1 MTNLTTIIN
10 RKTPPTPWQTSEKI
24 PWNEPAF
31 SQRMLENH
39 LSQEH
44 DWASRRFGIIDQ
56 HIAWIS
62 QQLPNKQSK
71 ILDLG
76 CGPGF
81 YTHRL
86 ATMGYQCTGVDFSPA
101 SIQYAK
107 QQAIQNNLNI
117 NYILADIRNYHPTDQ
132 FDLIMMTFGEFNVF
146 KESDIKVLL
155 NKIAQYLT
163 PNGCLLIE
171 AHTYKAILTYGQK
184 TATWQSYETGLFLD
198 SPHICLE
205 EHYWNKQ
212 QTTATTRYYIIDAVN
227 NQTIEYGSSMKA
239 YTDLEYQ
246 QLFQEVGMTNIKKLT
261 HNQWPT
267 GDIFTE
273 KLHTFICQK

>member
-1 MTNLTTIIN
+1 MNLTTIIN
-10 RKTPPTPWQTSEKI
+10 RQSPPTPWQTGEKI

-44 DWASRRFGIIDQ
+44 DWASRRYKIIDQ

-81 YTHRL
+81 YTQRL
-86 ATMGYQCTGVDFSPA
+86 AKLGYQCTAVDFSPA
-101 SIQYAK
+101 SIEYAK
-107 QQAIQNNLNI
+107 QQAIQDNLNI
-117 NYILADIRNYHPTDQ
+117 NYLLADIRNYQPTDR

-146 KESDIKVLL
+146 KETDIKALL
-155 NKIAQYLT
+155 NNITQYLT
-163 PNGCLLIE
+163 PNGYLLIE
-171 AHTYKAILTYGQK
+171 AHTYQAILTYGQQ
-184 TATWQSYETGLFLD
+184 TASWQSYKTGLFLD

-205 EHYWNKQ
+205 EHFWNEQ
-212 QTTATTRYYIIDAVN
+212 QTTATTRYYIIDTVN

-239 YTDLEYQ
+239 YTDLAYQ
-246 QLFQEVGMTNIKKLT
+246 RLFQEAGMISINKLT
-261 HNQWPT
+261 HTQWPT

-273 KLHTFICQK
+273 KLQTFICQK

>member
-1 MTNLTTIIN
+1 MNITTIIN
-10 RKTPPTPWQTSEKI
+10 REIPPTPWQSGEKI

-31 SQRMLENH
+31 SQRMLANH

-44 DWASRRFGIIDQ
+44 DWASRRFEIIDQ

-86 ATMGYQCTGVDFSPA
+86 AEMGYQCTGVDFSPA
-101 SIQYAK
+101 SIEHGK
-107 QQAIQNNLNI
+107 QQAIQDNLKI
-117 NYILADIRNYHPTDQ
+117 NYILADIRHYQPTEQ
-132 FDLIMMTFGEFNVF
+132 YDLIMMTFGEFNVF
-146 KESDIKVLL
+146 KESDIKLLL
-155 NKIAQYLT
+155 NNITQYLT
-163 PNGCLLIE
+163 PKGYLLIE
-171 AHTYKAILTYGQK
+171 AHTFNAILTYGQQA
-184 TATWQSYETGLFLD
+184 ATWQSYKTGLFLD

-205 EHYWNKQ
+205 EHFWNEQ
-212 QTTATTRYYIIDAVN
+212 QTTATTRYYIIDAIN
-227 NQTIEYGSSMKA
+227 NQTIEYASSMKA
-239 YTDLEYQ
+239 YSDLEYQ
-246 QLFQEVGMTNIKKLT
+246 QLFQEVGMTRINKLT
-261 HNQWPT
+261 HTQWPT
-267 GDIFTE
+267 CDIFTE